1 MASDRRPGNL
11 AHLERLLSAWSRE
24 GDQAHATAGRLRR
37 LVAISALATMLDGL
51 TENGDTHLAFKGGAS
66 MEFRFGA
73 TARASRDVDALAD
86 VDFDEAFAEIGRR
99 LRTGWEGFTGTLTE
113 RTEIIRAGIVPAPQ
127 RCKIKL
133 SYRDRPFAT
142 LAFELGRAEANSFEL
157 LEEVANATN
166 MDKVQLGPNSDKLF
180 SACTIRSHRSSMHAP
195 RSRPRAQTLASTIS
209 TMFCCSQ
216 ASPRT
221 QASPEHA
228 RRVRTRSCIATNT
241 HGRQHCR
248 TGTTGSSFGTR
259 STSQTTSAIRTERH
273 EIASNTSSERSHRPD
288 RSRRR
293 FAAA

>member
-99 LRTGWEGFTGTLTE
+99 LHAGWEGFTGTLTE

-166 MDKVQLGPNSDKLF
+166 MDKVQLGPNSDIVVLGVHYQIAQKLH
-180 SACTIRSHRSSMHAP
+180 ACTEIPAEGTNP
-195 RSRPRAQTLASTIS
+195 RVHDLYDVLLLASLAENAGLT
-209 TMFCCSQ
+209 
-216 ASPRT
+216 
-221 QASPEHA
+221 
-228 RRVRTRSCIATNT
+228 RTRAACEDTFVHRNKHSWPPALPHWDDWEFLWDSIDIPDDVRYPYREARDRIE
-241 HGRQHCR
+241 HL
-248 TGTTGSSFGTR
+248 
-259 STSQTTSAIRTERH
+259 IRA
-273 EIASNTSSERSHRPD
+273 IAS
-288 RSRRR
+288 
-293 FAAA
+293 A

>member
-24 GDQAHATAGRLRR
+24 DDQAHATAGRLRR
-37 LVAISALATMLDGL
+37 LVAISVLATMLDGL
-51 TENGDTHLAFKGGAS
+51 NENGDTHLAFKGGAS

-86 VDFDEAFAEIGRR
+86 LDFDQAFVEIARR
-99 LRTGWEGFTGTLTE
+99 LRVGWEGFTGTLTE

-166 MDKVQLGPNSDKLF
+166 MDKVQLGPNADVVVLGVHYQIAQKLH
-180 SACTIRSHRSSMHAP
+180 ACKEIPAEGTN
-195 RSRPRAQTLASTIS
+195 SRVHDFYDILLLASL
-209 TMFCCSQ
+209 
-216 ASPRT
+216 AEN
-221 QASPEHA
+221 AGLA
-228 RRVRTRSCIATNT
+228 RTRAACEDTFAHRNKHSWPPALPDWDDWEFLWDSIDIPDD
-241 HGRQHCR
+241 
-248 TGTTGSSFGTR
+248 
-259 STSQTTSAIRTERH
+259 IRYPYQDARDRIEHLIRA
-273 EIASNTSSERSHRPD
+273 IAS
-288 RSRRR
+288 
-293 FAAA
+293 A